1 MNARSEMSHTHI
13 QASFPSWT
21 RLWLFPFLSSSV
33 FSKQNAR
40 RVAVYSTL
48 EQSPNFPLAQII
60 LISSVLFSLYVNDMP
75 IPSHH
80 VELARTTRPSVTS
93 NKPGLLVSYLES
105 YLTDLER
112 WLREWR
118 IAINVSKSTAMLF
131 TSKRIQNLRPV
142 LLFGEPIIW
151 VDTARYLGVILDKR
165 LTWSSHIDQVGN
177 KVVQRMGVL
186 GSLPNRSG
194 LSIRNGVLL

>member
-1 MNARSEMSHTHI
+1 MCGRSSKVRTRFTRNTMWEKKLYLKMITLIIIIIIIIILIIRSTYADQTHEMNWLLKYMNARSEMSNTHI

-48 EQSPNFPLAQII
+48 VQSPNFPLAQSI

-80 VELARTTRPSVTS
+80 VQLARTTRPSATS
-93 NKPGLLVSYLES
+93 CKPGLLVS
-105 YLTDLER
+105 
-112 WLREWR
+112 
-118 IAINVSKSTAMLF
+118 
-131 TSKRIQNLRPV
+131 
-142 LLFGEPIIW
+142 
-151 VDTARYLGVILDKR
+151 
-165 LTWSSHIDQVGN
+165 
-177 KVVQRMGVL
+177 
-186 GSLPNRSG
+186 
-194 LSIRNGVLL
+194 